1 MAAQLKV
8 LWGQITGVDPAK
20 KNQTLVPASVKVR
33 RPYLPAAG
41 AAAPQC
47 QDSSHMSKTLLKRLR
62 SQIED
67 ARLKFLSS
75 FLGKAVLFYA
85 LYLIF
90 INQAR
95 AHGPPIPRT

>member
-33 RPYLPAAG
+33 RPYLPAA
-41 AAAPQC
+41 APQC
-47 QDSSHMSKTLLKRLR
+47 QDSSHMSKTLKRLR